1 MSVYQP
7 HSLDSAIAE
16 FFSQTSVTRQACDVR
31 AKNLVGGEVLP
42 VPIQGSCS
50 YSVYAGY
57 ELEYVVQFRLK
68 SLALE
73 SDVAIL
79 AHEIYGSLAPRTAF
93 HGHLGDD
100 GTESLFVYVMS
111 RIHGNSYLEFVLT
124 NDFPENS
131 KENFLW
137 RKTLLFDVARYGS
150 NTLSLV
156 FLLNSLE
163 APSLH
168 FKRSLIRSRFFA
180 LSWKSPQKVG
190 SDFLAGLRQTYVGD
204 LQLLLRHL
212 PPRFHRIIQNCLD
225 SMEAILSLPIVL
237 LHRDFSTMN
246 IMVDKT
252 TCHLTGVID

>member
-180 LSWKSPQKVG
+180 PLLEISTKGWFRFPRWFAPNLRWRFAAVASSSATSVS
-190 SDFLAGLRQTYVGD
+190 SDHTK
-204 LQLLLRHL
+204 L
-212 PPRFHRIIQNCLD
+212 P
-225 SMEAILSLPIVL
+225 
-237 LHRDFSTMN
+237 
-246 IMVDKT
+246 
-252 TCHLTGVID
+252 